1 MCQGWKDA
9 PAACE
14 IRLAG
19 NKVWTEWMC
28 GIVYRA
34 PGLENFPEEEVKKT
48 FAAAISYYRSVAA
61 ITSYM
66 NIMFDLDGEMEI
78 VTNWDS
84 GAYMKP

>member
-1 MCQGWKDA
+1 MDMEMRAA
-9 PAACE
+9 PCADE
-14 IRLAG
+14 IRVSG
-19 NKVWTEWMC
+19 DRVWTEWMC

>member
-1 MCQGWKDA
+1 MDMEMRAA
-9 PAACE
+9 PCADE
-14 IRLAG
+14 LRVSG
-19 NKVWTEWMC
+19 DRVWTEWMC

-34 PGLENFPEEEVKKT
+34 PGLENFPEEEVRKT
-48 FAAAISYYRSVAA
+48 FEAAISYYRSVAA

-84 GAYMKP
+84 GAYLKP